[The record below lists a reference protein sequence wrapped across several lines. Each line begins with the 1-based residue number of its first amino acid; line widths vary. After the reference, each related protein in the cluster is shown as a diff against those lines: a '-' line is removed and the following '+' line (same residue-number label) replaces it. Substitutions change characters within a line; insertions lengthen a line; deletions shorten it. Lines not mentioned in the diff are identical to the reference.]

1 MMAPINN
8 YLFISAHNAVVTC
21 SVFAPNPNRILDQIL
36 RNTTDRSASS
46 EAAAEAELQEEQVDH
61 AAEDTRSEPTS
72 VDRAVAA
79 AVGARSKQQRSKA
92 TKQQPQHHV
101 REDSILVSFPV
112 DHKICS
118 TENIYCPCLSAM
130 TTKDN
135 E

>member
-36 RNTTDRSASS
+36 RNTTEPRSP
-46 EAAAEAELQEEQVDH
+46 EAAEAELQEEQVDH

-79 AVGARSKQQRSKA
+79 AVGARTKQQRSKA

-101 REDSILVSFPV
+101 R
-112 DHKICS
+112 DH
-118 TENIYCPCLSAM
+118 
-130 TTKDN
+130 
-135 E
+135 